1 MTVASTASGGG
12 SGDTVAAGDGIT
24 ITGTDTKTIAV
35 TNPFTDADESKLD
48 GIEAGAQV
56 NPARA
61 GAFTAADE
69 AKLDGIEAGAQ
80 VNAAP
85 LPHSLSFSAQD
96 NDTSDTINNGSIGFF
111 NGSTQI
117 QSGSLGAM
125 THLYIPSAAAT
136 YGQDPTS
143 PGTDLDAVSNASFLN
158 DCVTGKCQVVV
169 TIARQGTNT
178 TMEVVGGLVAT
189 HTGGYVLTGLVI
201 QDPLSVTGS
210 GYAWN
215 VSIRRTTVIIA
226 NQIVGDIAWTKID
239 GVPSRVGTFTAED
252 ETNLDALVAERTL
265 HWARILAS
273 RQRPRWRQDSSIMVQ
288 ACCNLYQR
296 RAMMFIRTG
305 TLERCSLWAMLGSLW
320 QRAHPR

>member
-1 MTVASTASGGG
+1 MSNDIETIVYSDIPVDDVFNDGDEDIALDASGDYRRKSKTARDKQVYDKAKTSIVAGDNITVTADDAAQTLTVASTASGGG

-80 VNAAP
+80 VNPAP

-117 QSGSLGAM
+117 QSGSLGVM
-125 THLYIPSAAAT
+125 THLYIRL
-136 YGQDPTS
+136 QM
-143 PGTDLDAVSNASFLN
+143 LQRM
-158 DCVTGKCQVVV
+158 GK
-169 TIARQGTNT
+169 
-178 TMEVVGGLVAT
+178 
-189 HTGGYVLTGLVI
+189 
-201 QDPLSVTGS
+201 
-210 GYAWN
+210 
-215 VSIRRTTVIIA
+215 
-226 NQIVGDIAWTKID
+226 
-239 GVPSRVGTFTAED
+239 
-252 ETNLDALVAERTL
+252 TL
-265 HWARILAS
+265 HHLAR
-273 RQRPRWRQDSSIMVQ
+273 
-288 ACCNLYQR
+288 
-296 RAMMFIRTG
+296 T
-305 TLERCSLWAMLGSLW
+305 
-320 QRAHPR
+320 